1 VAATRRGGLFAVVGV
16 RSRALELF
24 DAAALRRVDEV
35 HVGIGPTHVV
45 ARGSRFFVVDTRG
58 DALLELRVDPLRVH
72 RRTHLAGSPYGIAF
86 DRVHRRFWVT
96 LTALNRIAELTD
108 RRLLRTFPTV
118 RQPNSVA
125 VDPRTGRVFVASRTD
140 GTLEI
145 FDPPPYR
152 G

>member
-1 VAATRRGGLFAVVGV
+1 
-16 RSRALELF
+16 
-24 DAAALRRVDEV
+24 
-35 HVGIGPTHVV
+35 
-45 ARGSRFFVVDTRG
+45 
-58 DALLELRVDPLRVH
+58 
-72 RRTHLAGSPYGIAF
+72 
-86 DRVHRRFWVT
+86 

-125 VDPRTGRVFVASRTD
+125 VDPGTGRVFVASRTD